1 MELKGKKVLLVGL
14 AKTGISTI
22 KCLAKYGADI
32 TVNDIKTE
40 DQLEE
45 IIAEIKDIDGIK
57 YILGHH
63 PENISDI
70 DMVVVSPGVPLDL
83 PFIKKVI
90 EENKELIGEVELAYQ
105 LAKKPYFVGIT
116 GTNGKTTTTSLTG
129 EIFEKAGKET
139 YVVGNI
145 GNPVIDAVQ
154 AANEG
159 ASFVTELSSFQLES
173 IKDFKPSVSAVLNIT
188 EDHMNRHHT
197 MENYI
202 DAKARVFMNQD
213 KENFCVLNYDDELT
227 RALAEKCNANVVFF
241 SRLEKLEK
249 GIYVENGDIIIDI
262 DEKINLMKVCELS
275 LPGGHNLENCMAAA
289 AMAYVSGI
297 DIEVIREVLKTFK
310 AVEHRLEFV
319 KEVEGVKYVND
330 SKGTNPDSTIKA
342 VQAYENPIIL
352 IAGGYDK
359 GSTYDELLEIA
370 KKNVK
375 TLVLLGQTADKIEE
389 AARRIGFTDIHR
401 VEDMKE
407 AVKTCHDIAK
417 EGDIVLLS
425 PACASWGMY
434 KNFEVRGKDFKD
446 NVNSL

>member
-173 IKDFKPSVSAVLNIT
+173 IKDFRPSVSAVLNIT

-249 GIYVENGDIIIDI
+249 GVYVENGDIIIDI
-262 DEKINLMKVCELS
+262 NEKINLMKVCELS

-446 NVNSL
+446 NVNNL

>member
-213 KENFCVLNYDDELT
+213 KNDFCVLNYDDELT

-446 NVNSL
+446 NVNNL

>member
-213 KENFCVLNYDDELT
+213 KNDFCVLNYDDELT

-417 EGDIVLLS
+417 KGDIVLLS

-446 NVNSL
+446 NVNNL

>member
-173 IKDFKPSVSAVLNIT
+173 IKDFRPSVSAVLNIT

-249 GIYVENGDIIIDI
+249 GVYVENGDIIIDI
-262 DEKINLMKVCELS
+262 NEKINLMKVCELS

-370 KKNVK
+370 KKNIK

-389 AARRIGFTDIHR
+389 AARRIGFTDIYR

>member
-105 LAKKPYFVGIT
+105 LAKKTYFVGIT

-139 YVVGNI
+139 YIVGNI

-173 IKDFKPSVSAVLNIT
+173 IKDFRPSVSAVLNIT

-262 DEKINLMKVCELS
+262 NEKINLMKVCELS

>member
-213 KENFCVLNYDDELT
+213 KNDFCVLNYDDELT
-227 RALAEKCNANVVFF
+227 KALAEKCNANVVFF

-249 GIYVENGDIIIDI
+249 GVYVENGDIIIDI
-262 DEKINLMKVCELS
+262 NEKINLMKVCELS

-446 NVNSL
+446 NVNNL

>member
-173 IKDFKPSVSAVLNIT
+173 IKDFRPSVSAVLNIT

-249 GIYVENGDIIIDI
+249 GVYVENGDIIIDI
-262 DEKINLMKVCELS
+262 NEKINLMKVCELS

-407 AVKTCHDIAK
+407 AVKTCRDIAK

>member
-173 IKDFKPSVSAVLNIT
+173 IKDFRPSVSAVLNIT

-262 DEKINLMKVCELS
+262 DEKNNLMKVCELS

-446 NVNSL
+446 NVNNL

>member
-173 IKDFKPSVSAVLNIT
+173 IKDFRPSVSAVLNIT

-249 GIYVENGDIIIDI
+249 GVYVENGDIIIDI
-262 DEKINLMKVCELS
+262 NEKINLMKVCELS

-352 IAGGYDK
+352 IVGGYDK

>member
-173 IKDFKPSVSAVLNIT
+173 IKDFRPSVSAVLNIT

-213 KENFCVLNYDDELT
+213 KNDFCVLNYDDELT

-262 DEKINLMKVCELS
+262 DEKINLMKVNDLS

-446 NVNSL
+446 NVNNL

>member
-173 IKDFKPSVSAVLNIT
+173 IKDFRPSVSAVLNIT

-262 DEKINLMKVCELS
+262 DEKINLMKVNDLS

>member
-227 RALAEKCNANVVFF
+227 KALAEKCNANVVFF

-262 DEKINLMKVCELS
+262 NEKINLMKVCELS

>member
-249 GIYVENGDIIIDI
+249 GVYVENGDIIIDI
-262 DEKINLMKVCELS
+262 NEKINLMKVCELS

>member
-57 YILGHH
+57 YILGDH
-63 PENISDI
+63 PEDIADI

-90 EENKELIGEVELAYQ
+90 EENKELIGEVELAYE
-105 LAKKPYFVGIT
+105 LANKPYFVGIT

-213 KENFCVLNYDDELT
+213 KNDFCVLNYDDELT
-227 RALAEKCNANVVFF
+227 RALADKCNANVVFF

-262 DEKINLMKVCELS
+262 DEKINLMKVNDLS

-446 NVNSL
+446 NVNNL

>member
-90 EENKELIGEVELAYQ
+90 EENKELIGEVELAYE
-105 LAKKPYFVGIT
+105 LANKPYFVGIT

-213 KENFCVLNYDDELT
+213 KNDFCVLNYDDELT

-249 GIYVENGDIIIDI
+249 GVYVENGDIIIDI
-262 DEKINLMKVCELS
+262 NEKINLMKVCELS

-446 NVNSL
+446 NVNNL

>member
-213 KENFCVLNYDDELT
+213 KNDFCVLNYDDELT

-249 GIYVENGDIIIDI
+249 GVYVENGDIIIDI
-262 DEKINLMKVCELS
+262 NEKINLMKVCELS

-446 NVNSL
+446 NVNNL

>member
-1 MELKGKKVLLVGL
+1 M
-14 AKTGISTI
+14 
-22 KCLAKYGADI
+22 
-32 TVNDIKTE
+32 
-40 DQLEE
+40 
-45 IIAEIKDIDGIK
+45 
-57 YILGHH
+57 
-63 PENISDI
+63 
-70 DMVVVSPGVPLDL
+70 
-83 PFIKKVI
+83 
-90 EENKELIGEVELAYQ
+90 
-105 LAKKPYFVGIT
+105 
-116 GTNGKTTTTSLTG
+116 
-129 EIFEKAGKET
+129 
-139 YVVGNI
+139 
-145 GNPVIDAVQ
+145 
-154 AANEG
+154 
-159 ASFVTELSSFQLES
+159 
-173 IKDFKPSVSAVLNIT
+173 SAVLNIT

-213 KENFCVLNYDDELT
+213 KNDFCVLNYDDELT

-262 DEKINLMKVCELS
+262 DEKINLMKVNDLS

-446 NVNSL
+446 NVNNL

>member
-90 EENKELIGEVELAYQ
+90 EENKELIGEVELAYE
-105 LAKKPYFVGIT
+105 LANKPYFVGIT

-173 IKDFKPSVSAVLNIT
+173 IKDFRPSVSAVLNIT

-417 EGDIVLLS
+417 KGDIVLLS

>member
-63 PENISDI
+63 PEDIADI

-90 EENKELIGEVELAYQ
+90 EENKELIGEVELAYE
-105 LAKKPYFVGIT
+105 LANKPYFVGIT

-213 KENFCVLNYDDELT
+213 KNDFCVLNYDDELT

-249 GIYVENGDIIIDI
+249 GVYVENGDIIIDI
-262 DEKINLMKVCELS
+262 NEKINLMKVCELS

-434 KNFEVRGKDFKD
+434 KNFEVRGEDFKD

>member
-90 EENKELIGEVELAYQ
+90 EENKELIGEVELAYE
-105 LAKKPYFVGIT
+105 LANKPYFVGIT

-173 IKDFKPSVSAVLNIT
+173 IKDFRPNVSAVLNIT

-249 GIYVENGDIIIDI
+249 GVYVENGDIIIDI
-262 DEKINLMKVCELS
+262 NEKINLMKVCELS

-359 GSTYDELLEIA
+359 GSTYDELLETA

-446 NVNSL
+446 NVNNL

>member
-63 PENISDI
+63 PEDITDI

-90 EENKELIGEVELAYQ
+90 EENKELIGEVELAYE
-105 LAKKPYFVGIT
+105 LANKPYFVGIT

-197 MENYI
+197 MANYI

-213 KENFCVLNYDDELT
+213 KNDFCVLNYDDELT

-262 DEKINLMKVCELS
+262 DEKINLMKVNDLS

-446 NVNSL
+446 NVNNL

>member
-213 KENFCVLNYDDELT
+213 KNDFCVLNYDDELT
-227 RALAEKCNANVVFF
+227 KALAEKCNANVVFF

-249 GIYVENGDIIIDI
+249 GVYVENGDIIIDI
-262 DEKINLMKVCELS
+262 NEKINLMKVCELS

-407 AVKTCHDIAK
+407 AVKTCRDIAK

>member
-105 LAKKPYFVGIT
+105 LAKNPYFVGIT

-139 YVVGNI
+139 YIVGNI

-173 IKDFKPSVSAVLNIT
+173 IKDFRPSVSAVLNIT

-249 GIYVENGDIIIDI
+249 GVYVENGDIIIDI
-262 DEKINLMKVCELS
+262 NEKINLMKVCELS

>member
-45 IIAEIKDIDGIK
+45 IIAEIKDIGGIK

-173 IKDFKPSVSAVLNIT
+173 IKDFRPSVSAVLNIT

-249 GIYVENGDIIIDI
+249 GVYVENGDIIIDI
-262 DEKINLMKVCELS
+262 NEKINLMKVCELS

>member
-262 DEKINLMKVCELS
+262 NEKINLMKVCELS

>member
-173 IKDFKPSVSAVLNIT
+173 IKDFRPSVSAVLNIT

>member
-213 KENFCVLNYDDELT
+213 KNDFCVLNYDDELT

-262 DEKINLMKVCELS
+262 DEKINLMKVNDLS

-446 NVNSL
+446 NVNNL

>member
-154 AANEG
+154 EANEG

-262 DEKINLMKVCELS
+262 NEKINLMKVNDLS

-297 DIEVIREVLKTFK
+297 DIEVIREVLRTFK

-389 AARRIGFTDIHR
+389 TARKIGFTDIHR

-434 KNFEVRGKDFKD
+434 KNFEVRGRDFKD

>member
-90 EENKELIGEVELAYQ
+90 EENKELIGEVELAYE
-105 LAKKPYFVGIT
+105 LANKPYFVGIT

-173 IKDFKPSVSAVLNIT
+173 IKDFRPSVSAVLNIT

-249 GIYVENGDIIIDI
+249 GVYVENGDIIIDI
-262 DEKINLMKVCELS
+262 NEKINLMKVCELS

-352 IAGGYDK
+352 IVGGYDK

>member
-173 IKDFKPSVSAVLNIT
+173 IKDFRPSVSAVLNIT

-227 RALAEKCNANVVFF
+227 KALAEKCNANVVFF

-249 GIYVENGDIIIDI
+249 GVYVENGDIIIDI
-262 DEKINLMKVCELS
+262 NEKINLMKVCELS

>member
-173 IKDFKPSVSAVLNIT
+173 IKDFRPSVSAVLNIT

-213 KENFCVLNYDDELT
+213 KNDFCVLNYDDELT

>member
-139 YVVGNI
+139 YIVGNI

-173 IKDFKPSVSAVLNIT
+173 IKDFRPSVSAVLNIT

-249 GIYVENGDIIIDI
+249 GVYVENGDIIIDI
-262 DEKINLMKVCELS
+262 NEKTNLMKVCELS

>member
-139 YVVGNI
+139 YIVGNI

-173 IKDFKPSVSAVLNIT
+173 IKDFRPSVSAVLNIT

-249 GIYVENGDIIIDI
+249 GVYVENGDIIIDI
-262 DEKINLMKVCELS
+262 NEKINLMKVCELS

-407 AVKTCHDIAK
+407 AVKTCRDIAK

>member
-173 IKDFKPSVSAVLNIT
+173 IKDFRPSVSAVLNIT

-249 GIYVENGDIIIDI
+249 GVYVENGDIIIDI
-262 DEKINLMKVCELS
+262 NEKINLMKVCELS

-359 GSTYDELLEIA
+359 GSSYDELLEIA

-446 NVNSL
+446 NVNNL

>member
-139 YVVGNI
+139 YIVGNI

-173 IKDFKPSVSAVLNIT
+173 IKDFRPGVSAVLNIT

-249 GIYVENGDIIIDI
+249 GVYVENGDIIIDI
-262 DEKINLMKVCELS
+262 NEKINLMKVCELS

>member
-129 EIFEKAGKET
+129 EIFKKAGKET
-139 YVVGNI
+139 YIVGNI

-173 IKDFKPSVSAVLNIT
+173 IKDFRPSVSAVLNIT

-249 GIYVENGDIIIDI
+249 GVYVENGDIIIDI
-262 DEKINLMKVCELS
+262 NEKINLMKVCELS

>member
-139 YVVGNI
+139 YIVGNI

-249 GIYVENGDIIIDI
+249 GVYVENGDIIIDI
-262 DEKINLMKVCELS
+262 NEKINLMKVCELS

>member
-249 GIYVENGDIIIDI
+249 GVYVENGDIIIDI
-262 DEKINLMKVCELS
+262 NEKINLMKVCELS

-352 IAGGYDK
+352 IVGGYDK

>member
-63 PENISDI
+63 PEDITDI

-90 EENKELIGEVELAYQ
+90 EENKELIGEVELAYE
-105 LAKKPYFVGIT
+105 LANKPYFVGIT

-197 MENYI
+197 MANYI

-213 KENFCVLNYDDELT
+213 KNDFCVLNYDDELT

-262 DEKINLMKVCELS
+262 DEKINLMKVNDLS

-417 EGDIVLLS
+417 KGDIVLLS

-446 NVNSL
+446 NVNNL

>member
-90 EENKELIGEVELAYQ
+90 EENKELIGEVELAYE
-105 LAKKPYFVGIT
+105 LANKPYFVGIT

-173 IKDFKPSVSAVLNIT
+173 IKDFRPSVSAVLNIT

-213 KENFCVLNYDDELT
+213 KNDFCVLNYDDELT

-249 GIYVENGDIIIDI
+249 GVYVENGDIIIDI
-262 DEKINLMKVCELS
+262 NEKINLMKVCELS

-389 AARRIGFTDIHR
+389 AARRIGFTDIYR